1 MVSPLKAS
9 MEILSDM
16 IFLGWR
22 SCSEVGLGL
31 QLVKAA
37 RESAEKDNQRMA
49 GRKLVIEK
57 KKEEQERLLLQ
68 AEREEEEKR
77 AVQERL
83 TAAAEEERRRIDRS
97 GQHTTLM

>member
-1 MVSPLKAS
+1 M
-9 MEILSDM
+9 
-16 IFLGWR
+16 
-22 SCSEVGLGL
+22 

-37 RESAEKDNQRMA
+37 RESAQIDNNRMA

-77 AVQERL
+77 LIQERQTL
-83 TAAAEEERRRIDRS
+83 AAEEERRRLDRFEPS
-97 GQHTTLM
+97 YTFVYVFLEVRADVNLRSTATGIT

>member
-1 MVSPLKAS
+1 MRLTAS
-9 MEILSDM
+9 A
-16 IFLGWR
+16 F
-22 SCSEVGLGL
+22 L

-37 RESAEKDNQRMA
+37 KESAQIDNSRMA

-77 AVQERL
+77 LVQERQTL
-83 TAAAEEERRRIDRS
+83 AAEEERRRVDRCLS
-97 GQHTTLM
+97 FTWKEYFSKDAVGDSHQCTLRFL

>member
-1 MVSPLKAS
+1 
-9 MEILSDM
+9 
-16 IFLGWR
+16 
-22 SCSEVGLGL
+22 
-31 QLVKAA
+31 LVRAA
-37 RESAEKDNQRMA
+37 KESAEKDNERMA

-97 GQHTTLM
+97 LSNPFLSALIFPGVSNGPWVF